1 MYKMTIDLDQTGAI
15 FPLFDQMRV
24 PDFVVKGLS
33 THTVC
38 LLSARL
44 SRFT

>member
-1 MYKMTIDLDQTGAI
+1 MDEMTINVYQTGAI
-15 FPLFDQMRV
+15 FTLFNQMRV

-33 THTVC
+33 THTIS